1 MPYTLQ
7 TACNHE
13 NCDCSATL
21 QGERGPVTFFLK
33 NAAVALAQE
42 LQEETETPIE
52 IVYHEEASLN

>member
-13 NCDCSATL
+13 NCNCNATL
-21 QGERGPVTFFLK
+21 QGEEGPGTFFLK
-33 NAAVALAQE
+33 KDAVSLAQE
-42 LQEETETPIE
+42 LQENTDTTIE

>member
-13 NCDCSATL
+13 NCNCNATL
-21 QGERGPVTFFLK
+21 QGEEGPVTFFLK
-33 NAAVALAQE
+33 KDAVSLAHE
-42 LQEETETPIE
+42 LQENTGTAIE

>member
-13 NCDCSATL
+13 NCNCNATL
-21 QGERGPVTFFLK
+21 QGEEGPVTFFLK
-33 NAAVALAQE
+33 KDAVSLARE
-42 LQEETETPIE
+42 LQENTGTAIE

>member
-7 TACNHE
+7 TACKHE

-21 QGERGPVTFFLK
+21 QGKQGPVTFFLK
-33 NAAVALAQE
+33 KDAVALAQE